1 MRTTPTRVFT
11 LGLIACIAISVIA
24 PAVAVADDGRAA
36 LKHAYI
42 VGSRHSPIAIGGD
55 LLSGEEDNLLRAND
69 PDEDGGTFSSS
80 STPNSPQAVAD
91 LRNVQV
97 NDPAL
102 DNIQTFP
109 TITPPTR
116 PFEKSVQSETSI
128 ARSGRTI
135 VVGYN
140 TSANQPVVQVGNAL
154 FFTHRFLSGFSTS
167 HDGGKTWTSGFIQP
181 NAGSPF
187 TFGDP
192 SVGVDRAGNF
202 YYAGLGT
209 DAGTTLPDGRVVF
222 QSTII
227 VGKSTDGGD
236 SFAPAKIVAIDN
248 GSDKEWLAVGRDPAN
263 RSRDNLYVA
272 WTSFQFNAAGTAT
285 TGSQLRFSRST
296 DGGATWS
303 AQRTLFAPTD
313 GGLTG
318 LSSFIQFAN
327 PVVDP
332 SSGRLYIPFLHFSN
346 FDADFVKVLVS
357 DDGGATFRFLEF
369 NVAGAP
375 DRFGFPNV
383 TPGEIADCG
392 SPGGGF
398 RNVLHQ
404 GANLGG
410 GRFGLARYRQAT
422 RLITQPSAAAANGRL
437 FIALN
442 TSTSSVFGDPAAGS
456 SIRLLSSLDGG
467 ATFSTTTVVR
477 STGADPQHVHP
488 AVTTDEDASNLQIA
502 YYVQQANG
510 KLRIDA
516 ATGKVA
522 GNNVKIDKGTMPVS
536 SAAFDL
542 PPSNN
547 PILIVTTPP
556 TPFRTTNYDRTI
568 VACYAIGEYLG
579 ITGSDDDAMV
589 AWGDMRNSWTSP
601 AGSPAVGTHSQPD
614 VFFQKL
620 DE

>member
-1 MRTTPTRVFT
+1 VRTTPARAFT
-11 LGLIACIAISVIA
+11 FALIACLAFAAIA
-24 PAVAVADDGRAA
+24 PRVAVADDGRSG

-42 VGSRHSPIAIGGD
+42 VSSRHSPIALGGD
-55 LLSGEEDNLLRAND
+55 LLAGNDFLRAND
-69 PDEDGGTFSSS
+69 PAEDGATF
-80 STPNSPQAVAD
+80 TPDSASNNPQALED
-91 LRNVQV
+91 LGNVQV

-128 ARSGRTI
+128 ARSGRTV

-140 TSANQPVVQVGNAL
+140 SSANQPVVQVGNAL

-167 HDGGKTWTSGFIQP
+167 HDGGETWASGFIQP

-192 SVGVDRAGNF
+192 SVGVDRSGNF
-202 YYAGLGT
+202 YYASLGT
-209 DAGTTLPDGRVVF
+209 DAGTPTPQGVVF
-222 QSTII
+222 HGTVL
-227 VGKSTDGGD
+227 VGKSTDGGN
-236 SFAPAKIVAIDN
+236 SFAPAKIVAIDD
-248 GSDKEWLAVGRDPAN
+248 GSDKEWLAVGRDPVHRN
-263 RSRDNLYVA
+263 QDNVYVA
-272 WTSFQFNAAGTAT
+272 WTSFQVNAAGTAL
-285 TGSQLRFSRST
+285 TGSELRFSRST

-303 AQRTLFAPTD
+303 KQATLFAPVD
-313 GGLTG
+313 GGPTG

-369 NVAGAP
+369 NVPGAP

-383 TPGEIADCG
+383 TPGELADCG
-392 SPGGGF
+392 NPGGGV
-398 RNVLHQ
+398 RQVLHQ

-410 GRFGLARYRQAT
+410 GLFGLPRYRQAT
-422 RLITQPSAAAANGRL
+422 RLITQPSAAAADGRL

-442 TSTSSVFGDPAAGS
+442 TSTSPIFGDPAAGS

-467 ATFSTTTVVR
+467 ATFSTTTVAA
-477 STGADPQHVHP
+477 STAADPQHVHP
-488 AVTTDEDASNLQIA
+488 AVSTDEDAENVRIA

-510 KLRIDA
+510 KLRVDA
-516 ATGKVA
+516 ATGKVS
-522 GNNVKIDKGTMPVS
+522 GKRVRIHKTMEHVS
-536 SAAFDL
+536 STAFDL

-547 PILIVTTPP
+547 PIRLSATDV
-556 TPFRTTNYDRTI
+556 FRTTNYDRTI

-579 ITGSDDDAMV
+579 ITGGDDNAMV
-589 AWGDMRNSWTSP
+589 AWGDLRQSWTSP
-601 AGSPAVGTHSQPD
+601 AGSPAAGTHSQPD

-620 DE
+620 D

>member
-1 MRTTPTRVFT
+1 VTKTTRPRLFT
-11 LGLIACIAISVIA
+11 LALIACLAFTVAA
-24 PAVAVADDGRAA
+24 PTIVRADDGRTA
-36 LKHAYI
+36 LKRAYI
-42 VGSRHSPIAIGGD
+42 VDSRHSPIPLGGD
-55 LLSGEEDNLLRAND
+55 SLSGGESALLRAND
-69 PDEDGGTFSSS
+69 PDEDGATFGSVSVS
-80 STPNSPQAVAD
+80 NDPQALED

-97 NDPAL
+97 NDPGL

-116 PFEKSVQSETSI
+116 PFEESVQSETSI
-128 ARSGRTI
+128 ARSGNTI

-140 TSANQPVVQVGNAL
+140 SSANQPVVQKGNSL

-167 HDGGKTWTSGFIQP
+167 HDDGQTWTSGFIQP

-202 YYAGLGT
+202 YYASI
-209 DAGTTLPDGRVVF
+209 GTTARGANGA
-222 QSTII
+222 II
-227 VGKSTDGGD
+227 VGKSTDSGNT
-236 SFAPAKIVAIDN
+236 FAPATVVAVDD
-248 GSDKEWLAVGRDPAN
+248 GSDKEWLAVGRDPLN
-263 RSRDNLYVA
+263 ESQDNVYVA
-272 WTSFQFNAAGTAT
+272 WTSFQVDAAGTRI
-285 TGSQLRFSRST
+285 TGSQLRFVKST

-313 GGLTG
+313 GGPTD

-332 SSGRLYIPFLHFSN
+332 SNGRLYIPFLHFSN

-357 DDGGATFRFLEF
+357 EDGGSKFRFLEF
-369 NVAGAP
+369 NIPGAP
-375 DRFGFPNV
+375 DEFGFPNV
-383 TPGEIADCG
+383 TPGELTDCG
-392 SPGGGF
+392 SPGGGL
-398 RNVLHQ
+398 RQVLHQ

-422 RLITQPSAAAANGRL
+422 RLITQPSAAAADGHL

-442 TSTSSVFGDPAAGS
+442 TSTSPFFGDASAGS

-467 ATFSTTTVVR
+467 ATFATTTVAP
-477 STGADPQHVHP
+477 STAADPQHVHP
-488 AVTTDEDASNLQIA
+488 AVSTGRGGETFQIA

-516 ATGKVA
+516 ATGEVNGKSVE
-522 GNNVKIDKGTMPVS
+522 IDNRGHVS
-536 SAAFDL
+536 STAFDL

-547 PILIVTTPP
+547 PLLIVTNPP

-568 VACYAIGEYLG
+568 VSCYAIGEYLA
-579 ITGSDDDAMV
+579 ITGAGDKANV

-601 AGSPAVGTHSQPD
+601 AGSPAAGTHSQPD
-614 VFFQKL
+614 VFLQKR